1 MKKTDARVRYTR
13 RVLKE
18 TFLSLL
24 REKPVNKITVKEVC
38 EIAELNR
45 ATFYAHYSDCF
56 ALMESI
62 EQELIDAFENTLKLL
77 DTSGVGA
84 LIEAIYSMVE
94 QNEDACR
101 VLIFNGASPS
111 VLGRMIDL
119 ARAESIAYWKKQLL
133 HASDEEL
140 EMLYTHL
147 SNGLMNVVVGGYDKY
162 SRDSVVRFVDRIV
175 KSSLALFSQPAR
187 QSGV

>member
-18 TFLSLL
+18 SFLTLL
-24 REKPVNKITVKEVC
+24 REKPVNRITVKEVC
-38 EIAELNR
+38 ELAQLNR

-56 ALMESI
+56 ALLEAI
-62 EQELIDAFENTLKLL
+62 EQELLEAFGQSLSLISSF
-77 DTSGVGA
+77 DVRA
-84 LIEAIYSMVE
+84 LINAIYTMVE
-94 QNEDACR
+94 QNENACR
-101 VLIFNGASPS
+101 VLIFNGASPA

-119 ARAESIAYWKKQLL
+119 ARESSIAYWKQQLR
-133 HASDEEL
+133 HASGVEL

-162 SRDSVVRFVDRIV
+162 EREDVIRFVELIV
-175 KSSLALFSQPAR
+175 KSSLAPFR
-187 QSGV
+187 